1 MVKDVS
7 AIPIATPSVTP
18 PAASAAWTRLVTP
31 SVADCFS
38 AALLIWL
45 FASGPYGWLG
55 LLGDGDTGW
64 HIRTGEYILDNRK
77 VPSVDFFSYTKPG
90 EPWFAWEWLSAT
102 IMGALHR
109 TAGLKGV
116 VLAAAAAVITFST
129 ILLRQMIWR
138 GSNLFLA
145 LLLSLLGVGASSIH
159 YLARP
164 HLFTLVLLP
173 LCLWLVESDRRQR
186 TRTVWLLVPMTAV
199 WVNLHGGFLALVAC
213 LGLLA
218 AGSLAEQRRGDAVRY
233 GGLAAACAAASIL
246 NPYGYKLHLHLW
258 EYVRS
263 DWIRKVVIEF
273 QSPAFRDE
281 NVFQFEILL
290 FLALGSAGLML
301 TRRKFVEP
309 LWIIFW
315 AHQAL
320 VSARH
325 ITVFVAVSVP
335 IIAAEC
341 TVWWDRWTARM
352 PRSSIPG
359 ILDSLARDRVAGFRW
374 NSVWCLAPI
383 LVLASLNAPS
393 INWPTD
399 FPEKLFP
406 TELIGRH
413 ERLIATARVFTA
425 DDWADYLLYRHYPQ
439 QKVFFDGR
447 SDFYG
452 PKLGDE
458 FIRIC
463 RGGHDWEQLLERYQ
477 IDVLLVPADWALAS
491 LLKGRKGWKL
501 VQDDGKAVIFQ
512 RHGP

>member
-1 MVKDVS
+1 
-7 AIPIATPSVTP
+7 
-18 PAASAAWTRLVTP
+18 
-31 SVADCFS
+31 
-38 AALLIWL
+38 
-45 FASGPYGWLG
+45 
-55 LLGDGDTGW
+55 
-64 HIRTGEYILDNRK
+64 
-77 VPSVDFFSYTKPG
+77 
-90 EPWFAWEWLSAT
+90 
-102 IMGALHR
+102 
-109 TAGLKGV
+109 
-116 VLAAAAAVITFST
+116 
-129 ILLRQMIWR
+129 
-138 GSNLFLA
+138 
-145 LLLSLLGVGASSIH
+145 
-159 YLARP
+159 
-164 HLFTLVLLP
+164 
-173 LCLWLVESDRRQR
+173 
-186 TRTVWLLVPMTAV
+186 
-199 WVNLHGGFLALVAC
+199 
-213 LGLLA
+213 
-218 AGSLAEQRRGDAVRY
+218 
-233 GGLAAACAAASIL
+233 
-246 NPYGYKLHLHLW
+246 
-258 EYVRS
+258 
-263 DWIRKVVIEF
+263 
-273 QSPAFRDE
+273 
-281 NVFQFEILL
+281 
-290 FLALGSAGLML
+290 
-301 TRRKFVEP
+301 
-309 LWIIFW
+309 
-315 AHQAL
+315 
-320 VSARH
+320 
-325 ITVFVAVSVP
+325 
-335 IIAAEC
+335 
-341 TVWWDRWTARM
+341 M

>member
-1 MVKDVS
+1 MS
-7 AIPIATPSVTP
+7 AVPLATPSVVPQTP
-18 PAASAAWTRLVTP
+18 SARWTRLFTP

-45 FASGPYGWLG
+45 FASGAYGWMG

-64 HIRTGEYILDNRK
+64 HIRTGEYILDNRT
-77 VPSVDFFSYTKPG
+77 VPAADFFSYTKPG

-109 TAGLKGV
+109 FAGLKAV
-116 VLAAAAAVITFST
+116 VLGASLVIIAFST

-138 GSNLFLA
+138 GSNLYAA
-145 LLLSLLGVGASSIH
+145 LVLSLLGIGASSIH

-164 HLFTLVLLP
+164 HLSTLVLLP
-173 LCLWLVESDRRQR
+173 SCLWLVERDRRQR
-186 TRTVWLLVPMTAV
+186 TRAVWLLVPVTAV
-199 WVNLHGGFLALVAC
+199 WVNLHGGFLALVTC

-218 AGSLAEQRRGDAVRY
+218 VGSIAERRRGDAMRY
-233 GGLAAACAAASIL
+233 GALAAACASVSIL
-246 NPYGYKLHLHLW
+246 NPYGYHLHAHLW
-258 EYVRS
+258 EYLRS

-273 QSPAFRDE
+273 QSPSFRGE
-281 NVFQFEILL
+281 SVFQFEILL

-301 TRRKFVEP
+301 TRRRFVEP
-309 LWIIFW
+309 LWILFW

-325 ITVFVAVSVP
+325 ITVFVAVAVP

-341 TVWWDRWTARM
+341 TILWDRWAARV
-352 PRSSIPG
+352 PRSSVPG
-359 ILDSLARDRVAGFRW
+359 ILDSLARDRVSGFRW
-374 NSVWCLAPI
+374 NSFWVLAPI
-383 LVLASLNAPS
+383 VVLASSSAPS

-406 TELIGRH
+406 TELIARH
-413 ERLIATARVFTA
+413 EESISRSRVFTA
-425 DDWADYLLYRHYPQ
+425 DDWADYLLYRHYPR

-452 PKLGDE
+452 SKLGDE

-463 RGGHDWEQLLERYQ
+463 RGGHDWEQLLDRYQ
-477 IDVLLVPADWALAS
+477 VGVVLVPADWALAS
-491 LLKGRKGWKL
+491 LLKGRSGWKL
-501 VQDDGKAVIFQ
+501 IEDNGKAIIFE
-512 RHGP
+512 RLAP